1 MRLLIENLSG
11 FFSRGNNPG
20 GIRSAGIS
28 LPLIVFSAVYY
39 SLLIFLAAYLNIWED
54 EVYSMNT
61 SSGSLKY
68 AFNQSYEFELQPPV
82 YFLLLTIWRT
92 FSASVFWARL
102 LSVIAVFLSQLFLYR
117 FVKKITDQK
126 TATFLVVLFL
136 LNPVIVYTALEIRT
150 FAFVLFL
157 SVVIIISF
165 YNTYYSDKITFKSR
179 ILFMV
184 LAAAGLFTQYFV
196 GFLLFANAIVLVA
209 GKKWKTLG
217 AYITDMIVPLV
228 LLLLFIP
235 KIMAGAGVQAS
246 SFPEY
251 SRTFKDFIL
260 EIKGMAGQITFGYF
274 FPLDFADSGILQKV
288 LKAGVLLLLLISL
301 YFSGIKK
308 SLRQL
313 FPFFLISLVIF
324 FFFIIV
330 LWLYGR
336 YAVEKKYLLVLFPA
350 LFMILIT
357 FFRSVKPGIQYLL
370 FFIFSMIYLVNDVG
384 KYHELYKVKDFR
396 SLAGFLEESEKRNE
410 PVFVFRNI
418 SAENLK
424 YYYNGV
430 NEIIPV
436 PDGFSYNEAFGQN
449 QWNLTEEYMNGLEG
463 CLQKYSEFY
472 LVIDNSPLRGVNE
485 SRTLLLDFL
494 YQRYSNVFE
503 QAFRGKLI
511 LYKFSNKEN
520 KLSQL

>member
-1 MRLLIENLSG
+1 MRLLTKNLSG
-11 FFSRGNNPG
+11 FFSRGDDPG
-20 GIRSAGIS
+20 GIRSTGIN
-28 LPLIVFSAVYY
+28 LPLLVFSAVYY

-61 SSGSLKY
+61 SSESLKY

-102 LSVIAVFLSQLFLYR
+102 LSVIAVFLTQLFLYQ
-117 FVKKITDQK
+117 FIKKITDQK

-136 LNPVIVYTALEIRT
+136 LNPVIIYAALEIRT

-179 ILFMV
+179 ILFIV

-196 GFLLFANAIVLVA
+196 GFLLFANAVILLA

-217 AYITDMIVPLV
+217 SYLTDMIIPLV

-235 KIMAGAGVQAS
+235 KIMAGAGVQSS

-251 SRTFKDFIL
+251 SRTFKDFVL
-260 EIKGMAGQITFGYF
+260 EIKGMAGLITFGF
-274 FPLDFADSGILQKV
+274 FLPLDFADSKVLQKV
-288 LKAGVLLLLLISL
+288 FKAGILLLLAVSL
-301 YFSGIKK
+301 YYSDIKK

-313 FPFFLISLVIF
+313 FPYLLISLIIF

-357 FFRSVKPGIQYLL
+357 FFRSFKPGIQYLWL
-370 FFIFSMIYLVNDVG
+370 FIFIMIYLVNDIG

-418 SAENLK
+418 SAENLE
-424 YYYNGV
+424 YYYNGI

-436 PDGFSYNEAFGQN
+436 PDEFSYDEAFGQK
-449 QWNLTEEYMNGLEG
+449 QWELTEEYMNGLEG
-463 CLQKYSEFY
+463 CLQNYSEFY

-485 SRTLLLDFL
+485 SRALLLDFL
-494 YQRYSNVFE
+494 FQGYSNVFE

-511 LYKFSNKEN
+511 LYKFSNKEF